1 MSVNYGNGIETG
13 KKVFD
18 ENEQQT
24 LKQAKEKNA
33 YLSKVEE
40 ELTALNKGFDELIT
54 KTRELQFNLEDVYQ
68 KSKIDSTLT
77 TSLMKSIQ
85 ETRDKCINE
94 LKEVLLES

>member
-1 MSVNYGNGIETG
+1 MSVNYGNGIE
-13 KKVFD
+13 
-18 ENEQQT
+18 
-24 LKQAKEKNA
+24 AKEKNA